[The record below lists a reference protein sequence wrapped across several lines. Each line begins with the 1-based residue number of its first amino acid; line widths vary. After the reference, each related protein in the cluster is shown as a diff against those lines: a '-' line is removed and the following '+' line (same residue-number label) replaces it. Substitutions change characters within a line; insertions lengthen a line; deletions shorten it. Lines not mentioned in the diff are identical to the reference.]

1 MSIEYI
7 PTFIEGITVDE
18 INAELKD
25 MSYRQYAY
33 GQSMDRPRMWDLEH
47 TKKVLKGDK
56 GGTKCTK

>member
-7 PTFIEGITVDE
+7 PKFIEDITVDE

-33 GQSMDRPRMWDLEH
+33 GHSICRTYMWDLEY
-47 TKKVLKGDK
+47 TKKVLKDDN